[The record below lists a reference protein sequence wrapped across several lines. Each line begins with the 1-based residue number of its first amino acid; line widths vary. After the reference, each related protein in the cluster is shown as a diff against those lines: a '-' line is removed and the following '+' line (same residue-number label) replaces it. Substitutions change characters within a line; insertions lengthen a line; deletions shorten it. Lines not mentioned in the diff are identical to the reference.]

1 MTNET
6 NEERNETFV
15 LRKLDGIAQWTAD
28 VGGRRIRRPYGPP
41 STRPGGVPLRR
52 ARVPE

>member
-15 LRKLDGIAQWTAD
+15 LRKLDGIAQQTVG
-28 VGGRRIRRPYGPP
+28 VGGRRFRT

-52 ARVPE
+52 TRSPR